1 MAFKG
6 FLFSVNTYLRVSIQK
21 ALTCFLSLHVFKKKL
36 EMKYTTLPN
45 TNIKVSKICLGSM
58 TWGNQNTEAEG
69 HKQLDYAFEQ
79 GVNFIDTAELYPV
92 PASPDTQGKTSKTI
106 GTWLRKTGHRDQVII
121 ASKIAGPGD
130 YTAHIR
136 TTGFSPA
143 SIKEAI
149 DLELKRL
156 QTDYID
162 LYQLHWPER
171 DTNRFGVRNFSLDTK
186 WEDNFNEIL
195 HSLDGEIK
203 AGRIKN
209 IGISNENS
217 WGTMRYLEESKH
229 HNLPRVITIQN
240 AYSLLTRTFE
250 TDLAEVSLREN
261 VGLLAY
267 SPMAFGVL
275 SGKYI
280 KGQAADNARL
290 KLFPRF
296 ARYSGDQASE
306 AAKRY
311 LKIAEANNM
320 TLAQMSLAFVNQ
332 RPFVTSNIIGA
343 TNMEQL
349 KENIESVNVELSDE
363 VLSQINEVHQVL
375 PNPAP

>member
-1 MAFKG
+1 
-6 FLFSVNTYLRVSIQK
+6 
-21 ALTCFLSLHVFKKKL
+21 
-36 EMKYTTLPN
+36 MKYTTIPN
-45 TNIKVSKICLGSM
+45 TEINVSKICLGSM
-58 TWGNQNTEAEG
+58 TWGNQNNEAEG
-69 HKQLDYAFEQ
+69 HQQMDYAIGQ

-92 PASPDTQGKTSKTI
+92 PATAELSGRTSKII
-106 GTWLRKTGHRDQVII
+106 GTWLKKSGNRDKVVI
-121 ASKIAGPGD
+121 ASKIAGGGD

-136 TTGFSPA
+136 TTGFSPKA
-143 SIKEAI
+143 IKEAI
-149 DLELKRL
+149 DLELERL

-171 DTNRFGVRNFSLDTK
+171 DTNRFGVRNFKLDTK
-186 WEDNFNEIL
+186 WEDNFNEVL
-195 HSLDGEIK
+195 HSLDVEVK
-203 AGRIKN
+203 AGRIRN

-229 HNLPRVITIQN
+229 HNLPRVATIQN

-250 TDLAEVSLREN
+250 TDLAEVALREN

-280 KGQAADNARL
+280 KGKADDNARL

-296 ARYSGDQASE
+296 ARYSGEKAEE
-306 AAKRY
+306 AAKHY
-311 LKIAEANNM
+311 LKIAEGNNM

-332 RPFVTSNIIGA
+332 QSFVTSTIIGA
-343 TNMEQL
+343 TNIEQL
-349 KENIESVNVELSDE
+349 KENIDSIDVTLSED
-363 VLSQINEVHQVL
+363 VLQQIEEVHQVI

>member
-1 MAFKG
+1 
-6 FLFSVNTYLRVSIQK
+6 
-21 ALTCFLSLHVFKKKL
+21 
-36 EMKYTTLPN
+36 MKYTTLPN
-45 TNIKVSKICLGSM
+45 SNIKVSKICLGTM

-69 HKQLDYAFEQ
+69 HEQIDYAIDQ
-79 GVNFIDTAELYPV
+79 GVNFLDTAELYPV
-92 PASPDTQGKTSKTI
+92 PATAEMSGRTSKII
-106 GTWLRKTGHRDQVII
+106 GTWLKKNGNRDKVVI
-121 ASKIAGPGD
+121 ASKIAGGGD

-136 TTGFSPA
+136 TTGYSQNA
-143 SIKEAI
+143 IKEAI
-149 DLELKRL
+149 DLELGRL

-171 DTNRFGVRNFSLDTK
+171 DTNRFGVRNFELDTK
-186 WEDNFNEIL
+186 WEDNFNEVL
-195 HSLDGEIK
+195 HSLDSEVN
-203 AGRIKN
+203 AGRIRN

-217 WGTMRYLEESKH
+217 WGTMRYLEESKNH
-229 HNLPRVITIQN
+229 DLPRVATIQN

-250 TDLAEVSLREN
+250 TDLAEVALREN

-280 KGQAADNARL
+280 KGKADDNARL

-296 ARYSGDQASE
+296 ARYSGEKAEE
-306 AAKRY
+306 AAKHY
-311 LKIAEANNM
+311 LKIAEDNNM

-332 RPFVTSNIIGA
+332 QPFVTSTIIGA
-343 TNMEQL
+343 TNIEQL
-349 KENIESVNVELSDE
+349 KENIDSINVTLSEE
-363 VLSQINEVHQVL
+363 VLQQIDEVHQVI